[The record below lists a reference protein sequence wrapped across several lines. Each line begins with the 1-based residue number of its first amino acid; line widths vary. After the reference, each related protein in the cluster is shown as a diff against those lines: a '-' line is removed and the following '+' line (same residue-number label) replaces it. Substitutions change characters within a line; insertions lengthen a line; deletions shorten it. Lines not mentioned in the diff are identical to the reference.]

1 VATAAGEA
9 EHMQDKPGSIVSL
22 MRLLAEIDEDDLKRA
37 EPERLLDLIAACID
51 LSVVAAE
58 ELNRLPEER
67 RLNLLP
73 EASWPRLPVRSAL
86 RVIEG
91 GKGRGAPMW
100 KRLYELHAREEA
112 GSITP
117 AEAQEVQR
125 IELHIGRRP
134 GEETGVHSPLREA
147 IYLRDPFGR
156 LCD

>member
-1 VATAAGEA
+1 
-9 EHMQDKPGSIVSL
+9 MQDKPDSIVAL
-22 MRLLAEIDEDDLKRA
+22 MGRLGEIGEDDLKRA
-37 EPERLLDLIAACID
+37 EPEQLLDLIAACID
-51 LSVVAAE
+51 LSAVAAK
-58 ELNRLPEER
+58 ELNRLPEEQ

-73 EASWPRLPVRSAL
+73 GVSWPRLLVRSAL

-91 GKGRGAPMW
+91 GKGRGAPAMC
-100 KRLYELHAREEA
+100 KRLYELRVREEA

-117 AEAQEVQR
+117 AEVQEMQS

-147 IYLRDPFGR
+147 IYLLDPFGR